1 MFSVVTCSRYL
12 LSLELGNPPA
22 LPNILQ
28 RCTLT
33 ARPVSSP
40 VSAAE
45 RRTELVGVRRPHR
58 RGAHSWLISFTLSG
72 LIKKLDVSR
81 ELNYNL

>member
-1 MFSVVTCSRYL
+1 MFSVFTCSRSL

-33 ARPVSSP
+33 TRPVSSP

-45 RRTELVGVRRPHR
+45 GRTELGTRCPCR